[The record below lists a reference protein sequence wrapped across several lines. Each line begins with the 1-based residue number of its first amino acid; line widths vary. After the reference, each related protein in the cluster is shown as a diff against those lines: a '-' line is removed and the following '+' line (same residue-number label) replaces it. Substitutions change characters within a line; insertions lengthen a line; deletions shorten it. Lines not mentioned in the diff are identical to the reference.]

1 MQRAQEK
8 KKNNVLYWK
17 PCSITPGSIWNGVR
31 RRARRKGLHLFTLPK
46 KLRSKQICSYYNRTK
61 KLNATHYSTGC
72 SQANISFG
80 ATSEKRQK
88 FAPGKK
94 RPGSVKAFLSPRKT
108 DILLQTLL
116 HPSMKTSTGQVPLY
130 YAIEKKN
137 GGHIVQFTELPW
149 LCCVHCVSA
158 LELKAV
164 CASTMHSGSVEKWC
178 TLRNT

>member
-8 KKNNVLYWK
+8 KRTMCFTEHLALSHLALYGME
-17 PCSITPGSIWNGVR
+17 SDEEQGER
-31 RRARRKGLHLFTLPK
+31 DLFTLPK

-61 KLNATHYSTGC
+61 KLSATHYSTGC

-80 ATSEKRQK
+80 ATSEKRRK

-108 DILLQTLL
+108 DILLQMLL
-116 HPSMKTSTGQVPLY
+116 HPSMKTSRGQVPLY
-130 YAIEKKN
+130 YAIEKKKN